1 VPVISQKNR
10 RNATAHSPFRCELDN
25 VVHSKIETESGA
37 SLKMTSHQDE
47 AVDDDERS
55 DVETTQERESL
66 SLGVSVGES
75 FVELYSSTPSY
86 RSRWYLTRKSLT
98 EGLKE
103 AITAVME
110 AGEGTSETPIE
121 IHVASTAVERSL
133 KRGHGQS
140 PAIIVASGFETW
152 FGLRQRVVTPTFT
165 LQPKRK
171 EPLVSKD
178 FVFGI
183 SGRLQSNGH
192 EETPIRIEELEFL
205 KSKFDLLK
213 IQHVVVALPHAD
225 KNPEHELQ
233 VAKYFEEHD
242 MKVFMSH
249 SIAEMAAADPVARWT
264 ECAELAYAELAVDEE
279 RAQIAAAFEDLT
291 DHGSVLEWTRAGH
304 GLRGGVESALSQAV
318 RPNDPTLHLGLDHFY
333 LLNDGAVHPLGLS
346 ASQGLKM
353 GEWSFPGLSDE
364 PVGLEPGPMLFGKSQ
379 LLSILDI
386 LFVQER
392 LQAIEG
398 LTPLINEKSRSR
410 IQETLLAWGKSAGLT
425 DGSTRLDPKA
435 IAEDIESGFIDQLA
449 HDAFLGLKG
458 KVTLQ
463 GALAS
468 TLQPLLKKRR
478 PDLDLILKPDGEWSE
493 AKACL
498 ESLT

>member
-1 VPVISQKNR
+1 MP
-10 RNATAHSPFRCELDN
+10 
-25 VVHSKIETESGA
+25 
-37 SLKMTSHQDE
+37 SHQDE
-47 AVDDDERS
+47 AAE
-55 DVETTQERESL
+55 ETRSL

-75 FVELYSSTPSY
+75 FVELYSSEPAY
-86 RSRWYLTRKSLT
+86 RSRWYLTRQTLT
-98 EGLKE
+98 DGLKE
-103 AITAVME
+103 GIQAVLE
-110 AGEGTSETPIE
+110 AADGDSDTPVE

-133 KRGHGQS
+133 KRGHGQT

-152 FGLRQRVVTPTFT
+152 FGLRQRVTTPTFT
-165 LQPKRK
+165 LHPKRK
-171 EPLVSKD
+171 EPLVGKD

-183 SGRLQSNGH
+183 SGRLHDNGH
-192 EETPIRIEELEFL
+192 EESPIRIEELEFL
-205 KSKFDLLK
+205 KSKFELLK

-233 VAKYFEEHD
+233 VAKFFEEQD

-249 SIAEMAAADPVARWT
+249 SIAETAGADPVARWT

-318 RPNDPTLHLGLDHFY
+318 RPTDPTLHLGLDHFY
-333 LLNDGAVHPLGLS
+333 LLHDSQVQPLGLS
-346 ASQGLKM
+346 ASQGLQM
-353 GEWSFPGLSDE
+353 GEWSFPGLSE
-364 PVGLEPGPMLFGKSQ
+364 EAVGLEPGPMLFGKSQ

-386 LFVQER
+386 LFIQDR
-392 LQAIEG
+392 LQPIEG
-398 LTPLINEKSRSR
+398 LTPLISEKSRSR
-410 IQETLLAWGKSAGLT
+410 IQETLLAWGKNSGLT
-425 DGSTRLDPKA
+425 DGSTRLDPRA

-458 KVTLQ
+458 KVFLQ
-463 GALAS
+463 GALAT
-468 TLQPLLKKRR
+468 TLHPLLRKRR
-478 PDLDLILKPDGEWSE
+478 PDLDLVLKPDGEWCE

>member
-1 VPVISQKNR
+1 MSSQQSPQ
-10 RNATAHSPFRCELDN
+10 NASQNEGSNDRA
-25 VVHSKIETESGA
+25 G
-37 SLKMTSHQDE
+37 
-47 AVDDDERS
+47 
-55 DVETTQERESL
+55 L
-66 SLGVSVGES
+66 SVGVSVGES
-75 FVELYSSTPSY
+75 FVELYSAEPAY

-103 AITAVME
+103 GIQAVLE
-110 AGEGTSETPIE
+110 AAEGDSETPVE

-152 FGLRQRVVTPTFT
+152 FGLRQKFLTPAFT
-165 LQPKRK
+165 LEPKRK
-171 EPLVSKD
+171 DPLVSKD

-183 SGRLQSNGH
+183 SGRLHDNGI
-192 EETPIRIEELEFL
+192 EESPIRPEELEFL
-205 KSKFDLLK
+205 KSKFELLK

-225 KNPEHELQ
+225 KNPEHEQQ
-233 VAKYFEEHD
+233 VAHFFEALD

-249 SIAEMAAADPVARWT
+249 ALAELPGADPVARWT
-264 ECAELAYAELAVDEE
+264 ESAELAYAELAVDEE
-279 RAQIAAAFEDLT
+279 RAQIAAAFDDLT
-291 DHGSVLEWTRAGH
+291 DHGSILEWTRAGH
-304 GLRGGVESALSQAV
+304 GLRGGIESALSAAV
-318 RPNDPTLHLGLDHFY
+318 KPTDPTLHLGLDHFY
-333 LLNDGAVHPLGLS
+333 LLHEGHVHSLGLS

-364 PVGLEPGPMLFGKSQ
+364 QVGLEPGPMLFGKSQ

-392 LQAIEG
+392 LQPIEG
-398 LTPLINEKSRSR
+398 LTPLISEKSRSR

-458 KVTLQ
+458 RVHLQ

-468 TLQPLLKKRR
+468 TLHPLLRKRR
-478 PDLDLILKPDGEWSE
+478 PDLEIVLKPDGEWCE